1 MSKYAVLHIQNGITA
16 IRIKMETIQNFD
28 FAVLDGIQDI
38 FQCDFLD
45 TVIPLIT
52 HLGHGVIWS
61 VFGLIFL
68 FIKKY
73 RFNGICI
80 ITALTVTV
88 IISEFIIKPI
98 FLRERPYLS
107 NPEIL
112 LLIPEPSGT
121 SFPSS
126 HTSTSFACAVQFFGI
141 NRKAGIAAVS
151 FAGIIAFTRLYLYV
165 HFPTD
170 ILGGI
175 VLGLILGFAVRALS
189 KKVKNKLAERK
200 ST

>member
-1 MSKYAVLHIQNGITA
+1 
-16 IRIKMETIQNFD
+16 MEAIQNFD
-28 FAVLDGIQDI
+28 FAVLNGIQDAL
-38 FQCDFLD
+38 QCDFLD
-45 TVIPLIT
+45 AIVPIFT
-52 HLGHGVIWS
+52 HLGHGVVWA

-80 ITALTVTV
+80 ASALVATV
-88 IISEFIIKPI
+88 IISEFIIKPL
-98 FLRERPYLS
+98 FLRERPYML
-107 NPEIL
+107 NPEFI

-126 HTSTSFACAVQFFGI
+126 HTSTSFASALQFFGI
-141 NRKAGIAAVS
+141 NRKAGFAALIFAAVV
-151 FAGIIAFTRLYLYV
+151 AFTRLYLYV

-175 VLGLILGFAVRALS
+175 ILGIS
-189 KKVKNKLAERK
+189 MGLATIFISGIIRQKMSER
-200 ST
+200 TA